1 LRGGAADAAIQFHPL
16 AIFRS
21 IDHVKQKLWIAASAA
36 PPRNDGVWGMSAG
49 GGDEGCGSMGHANF
63 NHHKVFALLS
73 AVAERLIKNSA
84 LH

>member
-1 LRGGAADAAIQFHPL
+1 M
-16 AIFRS
+16 
-21 IDHVKQKLWIAASAA
+21 
-36 PPRNDGVWGMSAG
+36 WGMSAG